1 VGCTLPELAVAWTL
15 CVPGVHGAIVGARSP
30 EQVDGWIG
38 AGDVRLSQ
46 SHLDAI
52 TEAVEATAAGSGPVG
67 IPAGATR

>member
-1 VGCTLPELAVAWTL
+1 
-15 CVPGVHGAIVGARSP
+15 VHGAIVGARSP